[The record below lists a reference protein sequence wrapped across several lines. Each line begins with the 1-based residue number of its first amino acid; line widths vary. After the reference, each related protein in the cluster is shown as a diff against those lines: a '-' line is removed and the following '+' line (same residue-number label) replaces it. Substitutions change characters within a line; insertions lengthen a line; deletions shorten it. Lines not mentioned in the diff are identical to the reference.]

1 MVLLRSFLIPVLCL
15 FHINRRPNP
24 FFIEICEIELAVTIT
39 MLCGTLRPVKR
50 LIRVLLHTD
59 PVIEKVAHL
68 TFGKGI
74 ALLSKFHVSFKAL
87 LKLLCVPIF
96 FDQLIATIKFW
107 TCFIICI

>member
-1 MVLLRSFLIPVLCL
+1 MLSLFDISFHSDCIFIKLCQIVLSIS
-15 FHINRRPNP
+15 
-24 FFIEICEIELAVTIT
+24 IT